1 MHALVILKK
10 KTQIQTL
17 YAWQRIWTG
26 ILLSPSPTY
35 SCLCTLFFP
44 YPMNQHPHSGQLWT
58 QKWNS
63 HLVRTQSLTLFHLT
77 LSLPLGCHMRYVAKH
92 AATGC
97 WMLTFCV
104 NSNFWYNLEQS
115 WVLRMNIS
123 GLFNISFRLFLY
135 ENSISRVNGLAGEG
149 LKSGVGQ
156 YRAVHAMLTAR
167 DFFLA
172 YFYPSSPFTCILS
185 KSLPISPLLAVA
197 NTWFLCRPKE

>member
-1 MHALVILKK
+1 MCSEWPTHQIKSCISAKRIFQGQKDNNKKTPKANVSKPNVTILVIQMRLYVDARPSNTKK

-97 WMLTFCV
+97 W
-104 NSNFWYNLEQS
+104 NANFLHKFQLLVQS
-115 WVLRMNIS
+115 GAKLSSKDEHFWPLQH
-123 GLFNISFRLFLY
+123 LF
-135 ENSISRVNGLAGEG
+135 
-149 LKSGVGQ
+149 
-156 YRAVHAMLTAR
+156 
-167 DFFLA
+167 
-172 YFYPSSPFTCILS
+172 
-185 KSLPISPLLAVA
+185 
-197 NTWFLCRPKE
+197 